1 MSALIWV
8 VALALVVF
16 GYSKL
21 WERYTAGKIK
31 LTIRIAEENIY
42 DGEEVEVWTVLEN
55 ESWLPIPWL
64 ELVMGL
70 PSALRVLEGDEERT
84 EVAYRTFLLP
94 RQRVQRMHKI
104 RVKRGMHR
112 LNKAEIQYGDGIGLK
127 GLFEQ
132 MHIFGRI
139 LVRPRIAEDFEVNL
153 RLQEL
158 VGERSV
164 VRWYQEDASRLIGI
178 RSYIQGDP
186 YKAIHWRATAR
197 TGELMIKQ
205 FDTTSET
212 DFYVVMNVQFFAT
225 YWWGTI
231 REVVEQQCRITAKM
245 FQDAEAQSFPFGL
258 YTNASWSGA
267 GSLNVPLQN
276 LPCQMDAMLMALGD
290 LSYKPNAPFEDV
302 LRNLRGRLHNRS
314 TLVVITPYWDEN
326 IAMEIEMLRS
336 EGHQLLLIAMD
347 TIADSLHG
355 LSPAIPVLPL
365 HVEHAKVEQLEELAG
380 GEEVP
385 A

>member
-1 MSALIWV
+1 MSALLWV
-8 VALALVVF
+8 VALVAVIY

-31 LTIRIAEENIY
+31 LTIRIDEEIIY

-64 ELVMGL
+64 ELLMGL
-70 PSALRVLEGDEERT
+70 PSSLRVIEGAEEK
-84 EVAYRTFLLP
+84 EEIAYRTFLLP
-94 RQRVQRMHKI
+94 RQRVQRMHKV
-104 RVKRGMHR
+104 RVKRGTHR
-112 LNKAEIQYGDGIGLK
+112 LVNAEIQYGDGIGLK
-127 GLFEQ
+127 GMFEQ
-132 MHIFGRI
+132 LHLFGRI
-139 LVRPRIAEDFEVNL
+139 QVRPRVAEEFDIDL

-158 VGERSV
+158 VGEKSV
-164 VRWYQEDASRLIGI
+164 VRWYQEDSSRLIGI
-178 RSYIQGDP
+178 RSYMQGDP

-197 TGELMIKQ
+197 TGELMVKQ

-231 REVVEQQCRITAKM
+231 KEVVEQQCRIAAKL
-245 FQDAEAQSFPFGL
+245 FQRAEEQAFPFGL

-267 GSLNVPLQN
+267 GSLHIPLQS
-276 LPCQMDAMLMALGD
+276 LPGQMDAVLAALGD
-290 LSYKPNAPFEDV
+290 LSYKPNSPFEDI

-314 TLVVITPYWDEN
+314 TLVVITPYWDDR
-326 IAMEIEMLRS
+326 IAREVEMLRS
-336 EGHQLLLIAMD
+336 EGHQLLLIASD
-347 TIADSLHG
+347 HIADQLPG
-355 LSPAIPVLPL
+355 LSPSIPVVPL
-365 HVEHAKVEQLEELAG
+365 HVENAEVEQLEGQG
-380 GEEVP
+380 GSEEVP